1 MCRVLVKNQYDLSLV
16 EPVNARVEDIL
27 QECDELVPVSG
38 VCDHEQRLTEYP
50 WTGYC
55 TEHFALEILWLIL
68 GCEDCV
74 VLMLP
79 SLVLSVIH
87 PHCCLIHIDHRL
99 LVDEQ

>member
-16 EPVNARVEDIL
+16 EPVNSRIEDIL
-27 QECDELVPVSG
+27 QECDELLPVCG
-38 VCDHEQRLTEYP
+38 VGDHEQWLPENP

-55 TEHFALEILWLIL
+55 TEHFTLEILWLIL
-68 GCEDCV
+68 GCVDCM

-87 PHCCLIHIDHRL
+87 PHCSLIHIDHWL

>member
-27 QECDELVPVSG
+27 QECDELVPVGG

-87 PHCCLIHIDHRL
+87 PHCSLIHIDHWL